1 MGNRFTVISED
12 AFDTIQL
19 DAGVILSHF
28 DPANPVRPRSE
39 DIVFTTSGGIN
50 PTCTP
55 SYSDLAEDVDNA
67 PNNMKEYKH
76 LDSWDCAMAFT
87 SIKFNAENTAYAL
100 GASETT
106 NGTNYTK
113 VVPRR
118 NLKQSDFK
126 DLWWVGDKANGGAYA
141 IKLCNAL
148 STGGLSIQSTKNGK
162 GTNAMTLTGH
172 FSVDEQDKVPMEFY
186 DIQIDSDE
194 DIFKVEQNL
203 VSITSDYTDKYIT
216 EGSAL
221 EINLT
226 ATEGMTIGTVV
237 VLMGGEDVTS
247 TVYEAGVVNITNVTG
262 DIVITAIASE

>member
-55 SYSDLAEDVDNA
+55 TYSDLAEDVDNA

-194 DIFKVEQNL
+194 DIYKVSQNL
-203 VSITSDYTDKYIT
+203 VNVTSDFADEYIT
-216 EGSAL
+216 EGDAFSAT
-221 EINLT
+221 LT
-226 ATEGMTIGTVV
+226 PATDMTIQTVV
-237 VLMGGEDVTS
+237 VMMGGEDITS
-247 TVYEAGVVNITNVTG
+247 TAYNAGEVSIPSVSG
-262 DIVITAIASE
+262 DIVITAVAAA